1 MDERVLRETVMPGT
15 EGAAARPLLSIRD
28 LEVEFRLREQGTVR
42 AVKGVSFDV
51 PAGGTVAL
59 VGESGSG
66 KSVIAQAVLGILPK
80 SAHVTGGHILFADPE
95 RGLGEPPLDLARLNP
110 DASSYRALRGGRISI
125 IFQEPMTSLSPL
137 HTVGDQIVEAL
148 RLHRRDCSRSEARE
162 VVREMLD
169 LVRFPDPLAALDTY
183 PFQLSGGLRQRAMIA
198 MALVCRPALL
208 VADEPTTA
216 LDVIVQARTLKL
228 MRDLQSELHM
238 ALLLITHDLGVVAS
252 LADEVV
258 VVYHG
263 RLMERGAIGDLFRD
277 PRHPYLKALMRA
289 VPRVGMD
296 RDERLTPVRSIDV
309 RGEGSPLAGRDGGAI
324 AGDSTSRAAD
334 FPLLQLEHVSKQYA
348 PRDRFRFLRRV
359 ARLARSPDGSSNAG
373 AEGGESEAAGNGGS
387 PEREADA
394 AVPDGARAAPGGRQ
408 RAVDRV
414 SFRVDRGEC
423 LGLVG
428 ESGCG
433 KTTVSKMI
441 MRAVDPDEGAI
452 VFDDHG
458 ALVRLDRLRDRELIR
473 FRPRIQLVF
482 QDPFSSLDP
491 RMTVFDIVSEPLV
504 IHGIGDHASRVAKVK
519 GLMSLTGLDPR
530 WLGRYPHSFSGGQ
543 RQRIG
548 IARALALEPE
558 LLICDEPVSALDV
571 SVQAQVLNLLKDLQR
586 ELGLTYL
593 FISHN
598 LAVVDYMAD
607 RIAVMCAGRLVEV
620 APREILFERPV
631 HPYTRAL
638 LAAVP
643 RAELEHR
650 LDLDA
655 LMSGEASDPAR
666 WPAPF
671 ADRGADEPDLV
682 DVGAGHQVRA
692 WPGPL
697 LEALT

>member
-1 MDERVLRETVMPGT
+1 MDEPVLRETVMPGT
-15 EGAAARPLLSIRD
+15 ERAAAPPLLSVRD

-95 RGLGEPPLDLARLNP
+95 RGVGEPPLDLARLDP
-110 DASSYRALRGGRISI
+110 DAPAYRALRGGRISI

-169 LVRFPDPLAALDTY
+169 LVRFPDPAAALDTY

-289 VPRVGMD
+289 VPRMGMD
-296 RDERLTPVRSIDV
+296 RGERLTPVRSIDV
-309 RGEGSPLAGRDGGAI
+309 RGEGSPLAGRDGRAV
-324 AGDSTSRAAD
+324 AGDSASRAAG

-348 PRDRFRFLRRV
+348 PRERFRFLRRV
-359 ARLARSPDGSSNAG
+359 ARLTRGPDGSSNAG
-373 AEGGESEAAGNGGS
+373 TGGRGAEAAGDGGS
-387 PEREADA
+387 PGREAA
-394 AVPDGARAAPGGRQ
+394 PAGARAAPGGRQ

-530 WLGRYPHSFSGGQ
+530 WLGRYPHSCSGGQ
-543 RQRIG
+543 PQRIG
-548 IARALALEPE
+548 IARALALDPE

-655 LMSGEASDPAR
+655 LMGGEASEPAR
-666 WPAPF
+666 WSAPF
-671 ADRGADEPDLV
+671 ADRGADSPDLV
-682 DVGAGHQVRA
+682 DVGTDGHQVRA

-697 LEALT
+697 LEALA